1 MTPRDTRLIRITRTS
16 PRSGTSDRIATL
28 PVHLCLAPLALRCS
42 PFVKADVTSSRGPNH
57 ANPQRPCL
65 GVPVLKK
72 RRGSTPCLLWGWV
85 RTRGVAALLDLQ
97 GCCAC
102 LGSLLFGS
110 VRLGRA
116 RIAEFGTRLG
126 TRRSRASQRLCGE
139 VLLASESRSSVT
151 NLASHGRV
159 RPGAERQFLSFARD
173 RGPQCSDGRP
183 ALVQP
188 CRLPC
193 LSPSFGHVPHR
204 CGVSPSVEIASWASM
219 LRSGGVGPQNSC
231 WSVRPTAA

>member
-28 PVHLCLAPLALRCS
+28 PVHLCLAPLALSRS

-126 TRRSRASQRLCGE
+126 TRRSRASQRLCGR
-139 VLLASESRSSVT
+139 SSWRRSQGNGNQSRESRPCAPRCRTTV
-151 NLASHGRV
+151 LELRAGPRAAV
-159 RPGAERQFLSFARD
+159 QRRPPGTRAAM
-173 RGPQCSDGRP
+173 P
-183 ALVQP
+183 AP
-188 CRLPC
+188 LP
-193 LSPSFGHVPHR
+193 L
-204 CGVSPSVEIASWASM
+204 
-219 LRSGGVGPQNSC
+219 
-231 WSVRPTAA
+231 T